1 MATTREGD
9 PAAGRRYHHGEL
21 RAALIAASFELL
33 SEVGMAGF
41 SVAQLARRL
50 GVSTAAPYRHFRDR
64 DELLAAVATEAAGE
78 LTTAMRIAAD
88 AAGPDSIDR
97 FAATAGAYV
106 RYVSARGAGFTV
118 IFAESLRHLRDAG
131 LAEAGR
137 ELMTLL
143 LELAQKA
150 RPLPPAEALQL
161 LEQHVAIA
169 HGYITLH
176 TDGFL
181 DRSHPTVEE
190 IAARAT
196 RASAALVRGTG
207 TV

>member
-9 PAAGRRYHHGEL
+9 PSAGRRYHHGDL
-21 RAALIAASFELL
+21 RSALVAASFELL
-33 SEVGMAGF
+33 SEVGPASF

-64 DELLAAVATEAAGE
+64 DELLAAVATTAAGE
-78 LTTAMRIAAD
+78 LATAMLAAAE
-88 AAGPDSIDR
+88 AAGPSPADR

-118 IFAESLRHLRDAG
+118 IFAESLRHLRDTG
-131 LAEAGR
+131 LADAGR

-150 RPLPPAEALQL
+150 CPLEPAEALQL

-181 DRSHPTVEE
+181 DRGHPTVDD

-196 RASAALVRGTG
+196 RASAALVRGAG
-207 TV
+207 SI